1 MSILLYVTISLRVS
15 IFIIFTIFLIFL
27 YYKNIKTLHLKTIL
41 LNFFFII
48 LVAFP
53 IALHDYDVNGYS
65 YFSNSEVRNE
75 ISSGNYDNK
84 APVSSVLN
92 INFSNLALRP
102 YLDNHADSFI
112 GITLIDTFNDYFHLY
127 WNQDK
132 TFMNRNQKIKNYDFN
147 NFYAN
152 KFFDNFEYYFSIV
165 LSIFFY
171 FSIIFFYKKNKSLKI
186 FLSPFIGM
194 SLLIINS
201 FGFPYNNF
209 DPTKGDTYK
218 TFITVSY

>member
-1 MSILLYVTISLRVS
+1 MGTV
-15 IFIIFTIFLIFL
+15 IFLIQKSEMKFL
-27 YYKNIKTLHLKTIL
+27 L
-41 LNFFFII
+41 
-48 LVAFP
+48 
-53 IALHDYDVNGYS
+53 
-65 YFSNSEVRNE
+65 
-75 ISSGNYDNK
+75 NYDNK

-132 TFMNRNQKIKNYDFN
+132 TFMNKNQKIKNYDFN

-152 KFFDNFEYYFSIV
+152 KFFDNIEYYFSIV

-171 FSIIFFYKKNKSLKI
+171 FSIIFF
-186 FLSPFIGM
+186 
-194 SLLIINS
+194 
-201 FGFPYNNF
+201 
-209 DPTKGDTYK
+209 
-218 TFITVSY
+218 

>member
-1 MSILLYVTISLRVS
+1 MKVTMKPEIFVFALAPYLMITLEDYFNSKKNSSLYMSILLYVTISSLRVS

-132 TFMNRNQKIKNYDFN
+132 TFMNRNQKIKNM
-147 NFYAN
+147 
-152 KFFDNFEYYFSIV
+152 I
-165 LSIFFY
+165 L
-171 FSIIFFYKKNKSLKI
+171 IIFMPIKF
-186 FLSPFIGM
+186 
-194 SLLIINS
+194 
-201 FGFPYNNF
+201 
-209 DPTKGDTYK
+209 
-218 TFITVSY
+218 